1 MHATAAAAAVAAP
14 GSARLT
20 LRCNQQT
27 VKLTN
32 DSSRARLFSFNN
44 CTTNIFRQ
52 LNRVR
57 ETPNSLALFCYRPI
71 DCGGGS
77 IANRLIT
84 NKNGMQL
91 IYQKTSQVNTA
102 YRKKTFMNHTSFK
115 LTVFIISAYFIIN

>member
-1 MHATAAAAAVAAP
+1 MHATAAAAP

-71 DCGGGS
+71 GCGGGS

-84 NKNGMQL
+84 NKKGMQL
-91 IYQKTSQVNTA
+91 IYQKANQVKTVE
-102 YRKKTFMNHTSFK
+102 RKKTFYISSKF
-115 LTVFIISAYFIIN
+115 TVFIISAYFILLLVLFV